1 MRTVSVHTDGGAR
14 GNPGH
19 AAIGVVIDG
28 AGYGEYIGE
37 TTNNVAEYKAVI
49 SALTKLSREIA
60 DEVSE
65 TEVMLHI
72 DSQLIAR
79 QITGA
84 YKIKLPHLKALCDE
98 ARLLIKKFK
107 NVQFIEIP
115 REENAAADA
124 LVNKTLDNLNF

>member
-1 MRTVSVHTDGGAR
+1 MKTISIYTDGGAR

-49 SALTKLSREIA
+49 SALATCAKNLGA
-60 DEVSE
+60 EVQK
-65 TEVMLHI
+65 TELDIHI

-79 QITGA
+79 QITGK
-84 YKIKLPHLKALCDE
+84 YKVKLPHLQKLCDE
-98 ARLLIKKFK
+98 ARTLIEKFK
-107 NVQFIEIP
+107 EVRFIEIP
-115 REENAAADA
+115 REENGAADA
-124 LVNKTLDNLNF
+124 LVNSTLDNR

>member
-1 MRTVSVHTDGGAR
+1 MEILVHTDGGAR

-49 SALTKLSREIA
+49 SALRTCAKNLGAEAQKAEI
-60 DEVSE
+60 
-65 TEVMLHI
+65 TIHI

-79 QITGA
+79 QITGK
-84 YKIKLPHLKALCDE
+84 YKIKLPHLKELCDE
-98 ARLLIKKFK
+98 ARSLIEKFK
-107 NVQFIEIP
+107 DVRFIEIP

-124 LVNKTLDNLNF
+124 LVNSTLDNR

>member
-1 MRTVSVHTDGGAR
+1 MQTVSIYTDGGAR

-49 SALTKLSREIA
+49 SALKTATKNLK
-60 DEVSE
+60 
-65 TEVMLHI
+65 TEARQTELVIHI

-79 QITGA
+79 QITGK
-84 YKIKLPHLKALCDE
+84 YKIKLPHLKELCDE
-98 ARLLIKKFK
+98 ARALMENFAA
-107 NVQFIEIP
+107 VRFVEIP
-115 REENAAADA
+115 REENTQADA
-124 LVNKTLDNLNF
+124 LVNSTLDNI

>member
-1 MRTVSVHTDGGAR
+1 MRTISIYTDGGAR

-49 SALTKLSREIA
+49 SALQKLAKDLGLEKKQTTLTI
-60 DEVSE
+60 
-65 TEVMLHI
+65 HI

-79 QITGA
+79 QITGK
-84 YKIKLPHLKALCDE
+84 YKIKLPHLKELCTE
-98 ARLLIKKFK
+98 ARTLIENFAA
-107 NVQFIEIP
+107 VHFVEIP

-124 LVNKTLDNLNF
+124 LVNSTLDNR

>member
-1 MRTVSVHTDGGAR
+1 METISIYTDGGAR

-49 SALTKLSREIA
+49 AALTTCAKNLGATAQKAELNI
-60 DEVSE
+60 
-65 TEVMLHI
+65 HI

-79 QITGA
+79 QTTGK
-84 YKIKLPHLKALCDE
+84 YKIKLPHLKTLCDE
-98 ARLLIKKFK
+98 ARALILKFK
-107 NVQFIEIP
+107 EVRFIEIP

-124 LVNKTLDNLNF
+124 LVNSTLDNHSF

>member
-1 MRTVSVHTDGGAR
+1 MMRTISIYTDGGAR

-49 SALTKLSREIA
+49 SALKTVAKNLGVNARKTELEIN
-60 DEVSE
+60 
-65 TEVMLHI
+65 I

-79 QITGA
+79 QITGK
-84 YKIKLPHLKALCDE
+84 YKVKLSHLKDLCVE
-98 ARLLIKKFK
+98 ARALMESFK
-107 NVQFIEIP
+107 EVRFVEIP
-115 REENAAADA
+115 REENAQADA
-124 LVNKTLDNLNF
+124 LVNSTLDNR

>member
-1 MRTVSVHTDGGAR
+1 MTDSISIYTDGGAR

-19 AAIGVVIDG
+19 AAIGVVING

-49 SALTKLSREIA
+49 SALKTCAKSLDA
-60 DEVSE
+60 AAQK
-65 TEVMLHI
+65 TELDIHI

-79 QITGA
+79 QITGK
-84 YKIKLPHLKALCDE
+84 YKVKLPHLKALCDE
-98 ARLLIKKFK
+98 AQALIEKFK
-107 NVQFIEIP
+107 DVRFIEIP

-124 LVNKTLDNLNF
+124 LVNSTLDNR